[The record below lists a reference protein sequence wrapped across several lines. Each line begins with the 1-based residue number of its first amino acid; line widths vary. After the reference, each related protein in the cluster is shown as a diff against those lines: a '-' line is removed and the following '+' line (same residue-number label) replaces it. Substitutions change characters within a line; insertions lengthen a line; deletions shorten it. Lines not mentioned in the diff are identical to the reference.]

1 MPTCPPLYVDPP
13 TVEPYGRGLFS
24 VAQFP
29 VETDRHWRCGVQ
41 WEPYACSPARTI
53 GDQCDNPAAE
63 KTLDDGVPLVD
74 AAAFT
79 VYGSYLCRTV
89 GRGEAD
95 ILDRVRQAVR
105 LGEQRAVEQTF
116 WTGDLGNTPYLASP
130 DAVVLNDGG
139 LPVDPA
145 DALTPTAGL
154 AALESY
160 LRETYGGTGV
170 IHAPAGAV
178 PVLARYGQFCDCS
191 TPLRTW
197 LGTPV
202 AAGGGYVVNTGPDGL
217 PAPAGTAWLY
227 ATGPVAIRRGE
238 LFLNPDTVAQALNR
252 ATNEIA
258 ILAEREYVV
267 GFDCLLAAVL
277 INVNC

>member
-1 MPTCPPLYVDPP
+1 MYVSPP
-13 TVEPYGRGLFS
+13 TVEPYGYGLFS

-29 VETDRHWRCGVQ
+29 VETDRHWRCGVE
-41 WEPYACSPARTI
+41 WEPYACDPARTI
-53 GDQCDNPAAE
+53 ADDCHLPPVE
-63 KTLDDGVPLVD
+63 KVLDDGVPLVS
-74 AAAFT
+74 ASAFT

-89 GRGEAD
+89 GRTEQQ

-105 LGEQRAVEQTF
+105 LGEQRAVEHAF
-116 WTGDLGNTPYLASP
+116 WTGELGNTPRLADP
-130 DAVVLNDGG
+130 GAVILNPGG
-139 LPVDPA
+139 VIPA
-145 DALTPTAGL
+145 DAGDALSPVAGL

-160 LRETYGGTGV
+160 LRESYGGTGV

-178 PVLARYGQFCDCS
+178 PVLAQAQQFCGTC
-191 TPLRTW
+191 TAPLRTW

-202 AAGGGYVVNTGPDGL
+202 AAGGGYVVNTGPDGN

-227 ATGPVAIRRGE
+227 GTGPVAIRRGE
-238 LFLNPDTVAQALNR
+238 VFINPDSIGQALNR
-252 ATNEIA
+252 TTNEVA

-277 INVNC
+277 ISINC